1 MLNLQL
7 VYNSAI
13 LLTMRQQTQW
23 KLNWLQHNLP
33 EGLVVDSAWLQGR
46 GYSSALRSKYASR
59 GWLEQVARGV
69 YRRPQAPLPAPREG
83 EGLRWQ
89 NVVTSLQMVLECPVI
104 VGGRTAL
111 ELQGFAHYLSLTG
124 PREVHLYGDAPL
136 PTWVGKLKLDTKFV
150 FHNAKKLFRNEPIA
164 SSLGQGANLKT
175 QEHSS
180 TDSLGGG
187 LARQTWGQWNW
198 PLTMSSP
205 ERAVLELLD
214 EVPERETFHQADMLM
229 EGLRNLS
236 PRRLQKLLV
245 DCRSVKVKRL
255 FLWFAER
262 HSHAWLPKLDRKDI
276 DLGSG
281 KRMLVR
287 GGKLDPK
294 FNITVPENLDAGG

>member
-1 MLNLQL
+1 
-7 VYNSAI
+7 
-13 LLTMRQQTQW
+13 MRQQIQW

-89 NVVTSLQMVLECPVI
+89 NVVISLQMVLECPVI

>member
-1 MLNLQL
+1 
-7 VYNSAI
+7 
-13 LLTMRQQTQW
+13 MRQQNQG

-46 GYSSALRSKYASR
+46 GYSSALRSKYAAR

-69 YRRPQAPLPAPREG
+69 YRRPPAPLPK

-89 NVVTSLQMVLECPVI
+89 NVAISLQMVLECPVI

-111 ELQGFAHYLSLTG
+111 ELQGFAHYLSVAG
-124 PREVHLYGDAPL
+124 QREVHLYGDAPL

-164 SSLGQGANLKT
+164 SSLGGHNAPTQTDERSGAA
-175 QEHSS
+175 SIGS
-180 TDSLGGG
+180 G
-187 LARQTWGQWNW
+187 LMRQTWGQWNW
-198 PLTMSSP
+198 PFTMSAP
-205 ERAVLELLD
+205 ERAILELLD
-214 EVPERETFHQADMLM
+214 EVPERETFHQADMFM
-229 EGLRNLS
+229 DGLRNLS
-236 PRRLQKLLV
+236 PRKLQKLLV

-262 HSHAWLPKLDRKDI
+262 HNHAWVQKLDHKDI

-287 GGKLDPK
+287 GGKLDSK

>member
-1 MLNLQL
+1 
-7 VYNSAI
+7 
-13 LLTMRQQTQW
+13 MRQQTQW

-89 NVVTSLQMVLECPVI
+89 NVVISLQMVLECPVI